1 MPKAGRPDLSK
12 KKADRNQ
19 TYDTRSAIGSQ
30 PHSKNKSAARC
41 TFGTSTRGLTAKQGT
56 FKDMMQGGVSVKLHH
71 AKW

>member
-1 MPKAGRPDLSK
+1 MPKAGRPEDGK
-12 KKADRNQ
+12 KKPDRNQ
-19 TYDTRSAIGSQ
+19 TYDMRSAIGIQ

-41 TFGTSTRGLTAKQGT
+41 TFGTSTRLQTKKAGT